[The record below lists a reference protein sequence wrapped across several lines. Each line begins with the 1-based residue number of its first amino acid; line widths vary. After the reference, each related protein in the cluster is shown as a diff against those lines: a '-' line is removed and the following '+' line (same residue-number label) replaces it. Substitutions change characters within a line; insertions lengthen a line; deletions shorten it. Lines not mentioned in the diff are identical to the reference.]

1 MISTRDI
8 DDIIGAEAHDQDDAK
23 IGKVGQIYID
33 QETEQPVWVSVRS
46 GLFGRSETLVPLTG
60 ATWDRTAL
68 RLAVPKDRVKDAPRV
83 EPGAEVTP
91 EEQERLYDYY
101 AQADRDAH
109 ADRRVRDDRDRDGRD
124 VPGDRGDLDR
134 DDRGDR
140 VAHAADLG
148 SDRDRLGQDDG
159 RADTSRVVDDPVAS
173 DRDRYTAAGGGEGP
187 IDLDRS
193 DDVRGDDRDRS
204 DRSDRGLDDASDGSM
219 VRSEEQV
226 HVGTERVATSR
237 ARLKRYT
244 VTEMKEVTVP
254 VTREEVSVD
263 YEPTDAADTR
273 DPIQP
278 ESDSRTDGPRHRE
291 G

>member
-23 IGKVGQIYID
+23 IGKVEQIYID

-101 AQADRDAH
+101 AQADR
-109 ADRRVRDDRDRDGRD
+109 
-124 VPGDRGDLDR
+124 GDLDR
-134 DDRGDR
+134 DDRGGR

-159 RADTSRVVDDPVAS
+159 RADASRVVDDPVAS
-173 DRDRYTAAGGGEGP
+173 DRDRYTAAGGERAPSTWTAPTTTAATTATAVSTAARTGP
-187 IDLDRS
+187 SAVSTTRRTARWCAPRS
-193 DDVRGDDRDRS
+193 RCTSGPSAWPRAARGS
-204 DRSDRGLDDASDGSM
+204 S
-219 VRSEEQV
+219 
-226 HVGTERVATSR
+226 GTR
-237 ARLKRYT
+237 
-244 VTEMKEVTVP
+244 
-254 VTREEVSVD
+254 
-263 YEPTDAADTR
+263 
-273 DPIQP
+273 
-278 ESDSRTDGPRHRE
+278 
-291 G
+291 